1 MSHQPMGGGMPT
13 EIMSGEPPR
22 VKTAEELVAEAKLK
36 EQEAVQEASL
46 LIQELN
52 TSPVLDVLA
61 KQLERRL
68 VFLAKND
75 PVCQS
80 LTEAI
85 DGLGF
90 KLTAP
95 LQARKLVRQR
105 MGPQLSQFLQ
115 EEEAAPE

>member
-1 MSHQPMGGGMPT
+1 MSQQPMGGGMPT
-13 EIMSGEPPR
+13 EIMSGEPRP
-22 VKTAEELVAEAKLK
+22 VKTGEELVAEAKLK

-68 VFLAKND
+68 VLLAKDD

-85 DGLGF
+85 DDLGY
-90 KLTAP
+90 KLKAP
-95 LQARKLVRQR
+95 HAARKLVRQR
-105 MGPQLSQFLQ
+105 MGPQLASFL
-115 EEEAAPE
+115 EDSEAAPE